1 MTFIYLHGFNS
12 KGKPTSP
19 KLQELGKLG
28 DVVTVDYDSFAPYEE
43 ILVNIEGKVKKEIMA
58 RPAGEVAIAGTSLG
72 GYWAGTLSGIYGV
85 PAILMNPAIRPSKT
99 LKKHVGVTLKNF
111 VSGEVNT
118 LSEDIPKGYPDL
130 PKKGI
135 LMIMVDEGDEVLNPY
150 ETQKY
155 FSDYGPTLFKGGSHR
170 FEHMPEALPKIEK
183 FLNHTISI
191 GYGSND

>member
-12 KGKPTSP
+12 KGNTTSE
-19 KLQELGKLG
+19 KLKELGRLG
-28 DVVTVDYDSFAPYEE
+28 DVITLDYNSFAPYEE
-43 ILVNIEGKVKKEIMA
+43 ILENLEGKVKKVIMA

-72 GYWAGTLSGIYGV
+72 GYWACTLSGIYGV
-85 PAILMNPAIRPSKT
+85 PAILMNPAIQPAKT
-99 LKKHVGVTLKNF
+99 LKKHVGLTLENF
-111 VSGEVNT
+111 VSGEENT
-118 LSEDIPKGYPDL
+118 LNEDVPKSYPDL

-135 LMIMVDEGDEVLNPY
+135 LKIMVDEGDEVLDPY

-155 FSDYGPTLFKGGSHR
+155 FANYGPILFKGGSHR

-191 GYGSND
+191 GLSND